1 VRRRTMMI
9 GGGGGGGGVGDVL
22 AVSDLTTCSG
32 DATEFVGTIG
42 LVVVSEGDGVHAAST
57 AAAAVVVGGGG
68 GGGGLEVST
77 EEAPVQQLFL
87 LLLLLLHLILHSPMP
102 ATSHTSPPQN
112 TP

>member
-1 VRRRTMMI
+1 
-9 GGGGGGGGVGDVL
+9 L
-22 AVSDLTTCSG
+22 AVSNLTTCSG

-42 LVVVSEGDGVHAAST
+42 LVVVSEGDGVHATST
-57 AAAAVVVGGGG
+57 AAAAVVNGGGGG